1 MRMGRISSAH
11 TNART
16 RAHTHTH
23 TYTHTHTHKQVRSCY
38 TIEQQVALTLHLQ
51 QLNTPQKKKS
61 QLNTTEEEEVDE
73 RAPVGQSRVSE

>member
-1 MRMGRISSAH
+1 MQLAFCSAH
-11 TNART
+11 TQTHA
-16 RAHTHTH
+16 RAHTHILTH
-23 TYTHTHTHKQVRSCY
+23 TLTRTHKQVRSCY

-51 QLNTPQKKKS
+51 PLNTPQKKKS

>member
-1 MRMGRISSAH
+1 MSFPSL
-11 TNART
+11 
-16 RAHTHTH
+16 
-23 TYTHTHTHKQVRSCY
+23 KDQQPPLVRSRY

-51 QLNTPQKKKS
+51 PLNTPQKKKS